1 MQEIAL
7 VLLSTVLVNNVL
19 LAQTLGVSS
28 LLGLSTQ
35 GKSAQGKSAQGKSA
49 SLGSVLRL
57 AAATSI
63 LLLASAAVNHLL
75 YHWLLVPLDLGY
87 LALPVFVLVIV
98 LATQLL
104 LTGSRRLD
112 LRYHRNLKSLQP
124 LLMANAAILGVTL
137 LNVADTTS
145 LALAMLRALGA
156 GIGFSVVLVLFA
168 GLREQLTT
176 TAMPAPFRGPAIAMI
191 SAGLMALA
199 FMGFVGMGFVGMG

>member
-1 MQEIAL
+1 MQEVAL

-28 LLGLSTQ
+28 LLRM
-35 GKSAQGKSAQGKSA
+35 SAPGRSSRLDRVPG
-49 SLGSVLRL
+49 L
-57 AAATSI
+57 AAATS
-63 LLLASAAVNHLL
+63 LLLVVSAAVNHLL

-98 LATQLL
+98 LATQLAL
-104 LTGSRRLD
+104 IGSRRLD

-137 LNVADTTS
+137 LNVADTSS

-156 GIGFSVVLVLFA
+156 GVGFSVVLVLFA
-168 GLREQLTT
+168 GLREQLTAA
-176 TAMPAPFRGPAIAMI
+176 AMPVPFRGPAIAMI

-199 FMGFVGMGFVGMG
+199 FMGFVGMG

>member
-19 LAQTLGVSS
+19 LVQTLGVSS
-28 LLGLSTQ
+28 LLGLS
-35 GKSAQGKSAQGKSA
+35 AQGKSAQETSA
-49 SLGSVLRL
+49 PLGSVLGL
-57 AAATSI
+57 AVATSI

-145 LALAMLRALGA
+145 LAVAMLRALGT

-168 GLREQLTT
+168 GLREQLTA

>member
-1 MQEIAL
+1 MQEVAL

-28 LLGLSTQ
+28 LLGMSAQ
-35 GKSAQGKSAQGKSA
+35 GMSAPGKSAPERSSRLDRVPG
-49 SLGSVLRL
+49 L
-57 AAATSI
+57 AAATG
-63 LLLASAAVNHLL
+63 LLLVASAAVNHLL

-98 LATQLL
+98 LATQLM

-112 LRYHRNLKSLQP
+112 LRYHRNLKTLQP

-137 LNVADTTS
+137 LNVADTSS
-145 LALAMLRALGA
+145 LALAILRALGA
-156 GIGFSVVLVLFA
+156 GVGFSVVLVLFA
-168 GLREQLTT
+168 GLREQLTAA
-176 TAMPAPFRGPAIAMI
+176 AMPAPFRGPAIAMI

-199 FMGFVGMGFVGMG
+199 FMGFVGMV

>member
-28 LLGLSTQ
+28 LLGM
-35 GKSAQGKSAQGKSA
+35 SAQGMSAPGRS
-49 SLGSVLRL
+49 SRLDRVPGL
-57 AAATSI
+57 AAATS
-63 LLLASAAVNHLL
+63 LLLVASAAVNHLL

-87 LALPVFVLVIV
+87 LALPVFVLVIA
-98 LATQLL
+98 LATQLM

-112 LRYHRNLKSLQP
+112 LRYHRNLKTLQP

-137 LNVADTTS
+137 LNVADTSS
-145 LALAMLRALGA
+145 LALVILRALGA
-156 GIGFSVVLVLFA
+156 GVGFSVVLVLFA
-168 GLREQLTT
+168 ALREQLTAA
-176 TAMPAPFRGPAIAMI
+176 AMPAPFRGPAIAMI

-199 FMGFVGMGFVGMG
+199 FMGFVGMG

>member
-19 LAQTLGVSS
+19 LVQTLGVSS
-28 LLGLSTQ
+28 LLGM
-35 GKSAQGKSAQGKSA
+35 SAPGMSA
-49 SLGSVLRL
+49 SGRSSRLDGAPGL
-57 AAATSI
+57 AAATS
-63 LLLASAAVNHLL
+63 LLLVASAAVNHLL

-98 LATQLL
+98 FATQLI
-104 LTGSRRLD
+104 LTGSRHLD
-112 LRYHRNLKSLQP
+112 LRYHRNLKTLQP

-137 LNVADTTS
+137 LNVADTSS

-156 GIGFSVVLVLFA
+156 GVGFSVVLVLFA
-168 GLREQLTT
+168 GLREQLTAA
-176 TAMPAPFRGPAIAMI
+176 AMPVPFRGPVIAMI

-199 FMGFVGMGFVGMG
+199 FMGFVGMG

>member
-28 LLGLSTQ
+28 LLGM
-35 GKSAQGKSAQGKSA
+35 SAQGMPAPGRSSRLDRVPG
-49 SLGSVLRL
+49 L
-57 AAATSI
+57 AAATS
-63 LLLASAAVNHLL
+63 LLLVASAAVNHLL

-87 LALPVFVLVIV
+87 LALPVFVLVIA
-98 LATQLL
+98 LATQLM

-112 LRYHRNLKSLQP
+112 LRYHRNLKTLQP

-137 LNVADTTS
+137 LNVADTSS
-145 LALAMLRALGA
+145 LALVILRALGA
-156 GIGFSVVLVLFA
+156 GVGFSVVLVLFA
-168 GLREQLTT
+168 ALREQLTAA
-176 TAMPAPFRGPAIAMI
+176 AMPAPFRGPAIAMI

-199 FMGFVGMGFVGMG
+199 FMGFVGMG

>member
-1 MQEIAL
+1 MQEVAL

-28 LLGLSTQ
+28 LLRM
-35 GKSAQGKSAQGKSA
+35 SAPGRSPRLDRVPG
-49 SLGSVLRL
+49 L
-57 AAATSI
+57 AAATS
-63 LLLASAAVNHLL
+63 LLLVVSAAVNHLL

-98 LATQLL
+98 LATQLAL
-104 LTGSRRLD
+104 IGSRRLD

-137 LNVADTTS
+137 LNVADTSS
-145 LALAMLRALGA
+145 LALAILRALGA
-156 GIGFSVVLVLFA
+156 GVGFSVVLVLFA
-168 GLREQLTT
+168 GLREQLTAA
-176 TAMPAPFRGPAIAMI
+176 AMPAPFRGPAIATV

-199 FMGFVGMGFVGMG
+199 FMGFVGMG

>member
-28 LLGLSTQ
+28 LLGM
-35 GKSAQGKSAQGKSA
+35 SAQGMSAPGRS
-49 SLGSVLRL
+49 SRLDRVPGL
-57 AAATSI
+57 AAATS
-63 LLLASAAVNHLL
+63 LLLVASATLNHLL

-87 LALPVFVLVIV
+87 LALPVFVLVIA
-98 LATQLL
+98 LATQLM

-112 LRYHRNLKSLQP
+112 LRYHRNLKTLQP

-137 LNVADTTS
+137 LNVADTSS
-145 LALAMLRALGA
+145 LALVILRALGA
-156 GIGFSVVLVLFA
+156 GVGFSVVLVLFA
-168 GLREQLTT
+168 ALREQLTAA
-176 TAMPAPFRGPAIAMI
+176 AMPAPFRGPAIAMI

-199 FMGFVGMGFVGMG
+199 FMGFVGMG

>member
-19 LAQTLGVSS
+19 LVQTLGVSS
-28 LLGLSTQ
+28 LLGM
-35 GKSAQGKSAQGKSA
+35 SAQGMSAPE
-49 SLGSVLRL
+49 GSSRLDRVPGL
-57 AAATSI
+57 AAATS
-63 LLLASAAVNHLL
+63 LLLVVSAAVNHLL
-75 YHWLLVPLDLGY
+75 YHWLLVPLELGY

-98 LATQLL
+98 LATQLI

-112 LRYHRNLKSLQP
+112 LRYHRNLKTLHP

-137 LNVADTTS
+137 LNVADTSS
-145 LALAMLRALGA
+145 LALALLRALGA

-168 GLREQLTT
+168 GLREQLTAA
-176 TAMPAPFRGPAIAMI
+176 AMPAPFRGPAIALI

-199 FMGFVGMGFVGMG
+199 FMGFVGMG

>member
-1 MQEIAL
+1 MQEVAL

-28 LLGLSTQ
+28 LLRM
-35 GKSAQGKSAQGKSA
+35 SAPGRSSRLDRVPG
-49 SLGSVLRL
+49 L
-57 AAATSI
+57 AAATS
-63 LLLASAAVNHLL
+63 LLLVASAAVNHLL

-87 LALPVFVLVIV
+87 LALSVFVLVIV
-98 LATQLL
+98 LVTQLM

-112 LRYHRNLKSLQP
+112 LRYHRNLNTLQP

-137 LNVADTTS
+137 LNVADTSS

-156 GIGFSVVLVLFA
+156 GVGFSVVLVLFA
-168 GLREQLTT
+168 GLREQLTAA
-176 TAMPAPFRGPAIAMI
+176 AMPTPFRGPAIAMI

-199 FMGFVGMGFVGMG
+199 FMGFVGMG

>member
-1 MQEIAL
+1 MQEVAL

-28 LLGLSTQ
+28 LLRM
-35 GKSAQGKSAQGKSA
+35 SAPGRSSRLDRVPG
-49 SLGSVLRL
+49 L
-57 AAATSI
+57 AAATS
-63 LLLASAAVNHLL
+63 LLLVVSSAVNHLL

-98 LATQLL
+98 LATQLAL
-104 LTGSRRLD
+104 IGSRRLD

-137 LNVADTTS
+137 LNVADTSS
-145 LALAMLRALGA
+145 LALAILRALGA
-156 GIGFSVVLVLFA
+156 GVGFSVVLVLFA
-168 GLREQLTT
+168 GLREQLTAA
-176 TAMPAPFRGPAIAMI
+176 AMPAPFRGPAIAMV

-199 FMGFVGMGFVGMG
+199 FMGFVGMG